1 MIEIP
6 LQPDLGIEHVADL
19 HAALLPHLEDAEP
32 LALGGGEVRRVHTA
46 GVQLLHAFV
55 RDRAAR
61 GCATTITQPSPTL
74 AQAARDLALAA
85 SLGLPS
91 AEAAGETE

>member
-6 LQPDLGIEHVADL
+6 LQSDLGIEHVAEL
-19 HAALLPHLEDAEP
+19 HAVLLPHLDDTEP
-32 LALGGGEVRRVHTA
+32 LALAAGDVGRVHTA

-61 GCATTITQPSPTL
+61 GCATIITQPSPAL
-74 AQAARDLALAA
+74 ARAARDLALAA

-91 AEAAGETE
+91 EEDGESE